1 MIISVEPNILNP
13 ASLINPTFNTDY
25 IYFTLLIKGD
35 PLIIKKN
42 SKLRIINFR
51 ADMSDTS
58 IATSLSL
65 HSEDFK
71 SLSSYSPT
79 GKNNEGFIILIPGNN
94 RIRSTATNPPT
105 RNPPIPVTQF
115 DNQRAL
121 SCNLS
126 SPYIHINNINDISL
140 NSLTFSIRTSNGI
153 KLPTAS
159 IENIMFMIEIK

>member
-13 ASLINPTFNTDY
+13 ASLTNPTFNTDY
-25 IYFTLLIKGD
+25 IYFTLLIQGD
-35 PLIIKKN
+35 PVIIKKN

-51 ADMSDTS
+51 ADMSNTA
-58 IATSLSL
+58 IVTSLSL

-79 GKNNEGFIILIPGNN
+79 GKNNEGFLCLIPGNN
-94 RIRSTATNPPT
+94 RIRSTDSNNASPNANT
-105 RNPPIPVTQF
+105 IF

-126 SPYIHINNINDISL
+126 SPYIYINNVNDIPI
-140 NSLTFSIRTSNGI
+140 NTFTFSIRTSNGI
-153 KLPTAS
+153 KLPTTS
-159 IENIMFMIEIK
+159 IENLMFIIEIK